1 MVMLVAIKQTY
12 APPCSVKATFVLTSP
27 FPLLVDA
34 ATDT

>member
-1 MVMLVAIKQTY
+1 MQSCNEADIYT
-12 APPCSVKATFVLTSP
+12 PPCSVKATCVLTSP